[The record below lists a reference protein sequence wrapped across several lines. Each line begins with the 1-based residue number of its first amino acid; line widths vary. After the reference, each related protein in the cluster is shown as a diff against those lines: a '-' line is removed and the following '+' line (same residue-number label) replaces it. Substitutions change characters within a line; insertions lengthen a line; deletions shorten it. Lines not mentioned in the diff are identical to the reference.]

1 MKQPRFG
8 NGRQTSGR
16 SNILLLLL
24 LVLVSAIAGAALFSL
39 WRGGEPAARAA
50 PIAVRPPDQ
59 ATLAPL
65 VERAGPAVVNIAV
78 VQASPAE
85 QNPLLRDPWYR
96 RFFGVPEGALRP
108 RLSAGSGVI
117 VDARRGL
124 VITNHHVVQEARA
137 IEVMLTDRRRFQA
150 QLLGS
155 DPATDIA
162 VLRIPSDNL
171 SELPLGDSDQ
181 LDVGDYVVA
190 IGNPFG
196 LGQTVTAGIVSA
208 LGRGLS
214 AEGYE
219 NYVQTDAP
227 INPGNSGGPLIGL
240 NGEIVGINSALF
252 GPGGANV
259 GIGFAVPSNIAR
271 YVMEQ
276 VLRHG
281 EVRRGRIGVAL
292 SDIVPGENQPRGAPA
307 EGVLI
312 AGIEQGS
319 PAAAAGLQPGD
330 VIVAAGGR
338 GTATASELRNAI
350 GMTEV
355 GRRLPLRYVRGGREA
370 ETEVEVR
377 PGPEADRRPALRLV
391 R

>member
-1 MKQPRFG
+1 MRQPEFDKRPRG
-8 NGRQTSGR
+8 GTG
-16 SNILLLLL
+16 SNPLLLFL
-24 LVLVSAIAGAALFSL
+24 LVVASAIAGAALFGL
-39 WRGGEPAARAA
+39 WRGGDPAAPAA
-50 PIAVRPPDQ
+50 PLAVRLPDQ

-137 IEVMLTDRRRFQA
+137 IEVMLTDRRRMRA

-162 VLRIPSDNL
+162 VLRIPAENL

-181 LDVGDYVVA
+181 LHVGDYVVA

-271 YVMEQ
+271 HVMEQ

-292 SDIVPGENQPRGAPA
+292 AEIIPGENQPRGAPA
-307 EGVLI
+307 EGVLV
-312 AGIEQGS
+312 AGVEQGS
-319 PAAAAGLQPGD
+319 PAARAGLQPGD
-330 VIVAAGGR
+330 VIVAAGDR
-338 GTATASELRNAI
+338 ATATASELRNAI

-355 GRRLPLRYVRGGREA
+355 GQAIPLTLVRGGQRMEV
-370 ETEVEVR
+370 EVEVR
-377 PGPEADRRPALRLV
+377 PGPEADRRPALRLIP
-391 R
+391 